1 MPFRHRH
8 GGSPPRGRSSLCRH
22 AWLAAPAAALAGC
35 DRTPLSA
42 LNPASEQAGHIA
54 DIWQAMAWGSL
65 SVLLMMLALVFLAIR
80 ARSSGRPGR
89 RPLWLLLG
97 GGVLF
102 PLSVMAALLAYAYL
116 AAPAQG
122 EPAYRVQVTGH
133 RWWWEV
139 RYPDAPGAARYSANV
154 LHVPRGVPV
163 LIELSASDVIHGFW
177 VPRLGGKMDA
187 VPGRLNKLVYTAE
200 EAGVYQGQCAEYC
213 GIGHAAMPFQV
224 VAHNEAE
231 LSRVLDS
238 LPTHSQGSP

>member
-1 MPFRHRH
+1 MACLA
-8 GGSPPRGRSSLCRH
+8 RGHSTLRRC
-22 AWLAAPAAALAGC
+22 WLAATAAMLAGC

-42 LNPASEQAGHIA
+42 LNPASEQADHIA
-54 DIWQAMAWGSL
+54 DVWQAMAWGSL

-97 GGVLF
+97 GGILF

-122 EPAYRVQVTGH
+122 APAYRVQVTGH

-139 RYPDAPGAARYSANV
+139 RYPQASGAARYSINV
-154 LHVPRGVPV
+154 LHVPLGVPV
-163 LIELSASDVIHGFW
+163 SIELTASDVIHSFW

-187 VPGRLNKLVYTAE
+187 IPGRINTLVYTPG
-200 EAGVYQGQCAEYC
+200 EAGVFRGQCAEYC
-213 GIGHAAMPFQV
+213 GTGHAAMPFQV
-224 VAHNEAE
+224 VVHDKDD
-231 LSRVLDS
+231 LSGVLAS
-238 LPTHSQGSP
+238 LPTRRPVSP

>member
-1 MPFRHRH
+1 M
-8 GGSPPRGRSSLCRH
+8 
-22 AWLAAPAAALAGC
+22 LAGC

-42 LNPASEQAGHIA
+42 LNPASEQADHIA
-54 DIWQAMAWGSL
+54 DVWQAMAWGSL

-97 GGVLF
+97 GGILF

-122 EPAYRVQVTGH
+122 APAYRVQVTGH

-139 RYPDAPGAARYSANV
+139 RYPQASGAARYSINV
-154 LHVPRGVPV
+154 LHVPQGVPV
-163 LIELSASDVIHGFW
+163 SIELTASDVIHSFW

-187 VPGRLNKLVYTAE
+187 IPGRINTLVYTPAKR
-200 EAGVYQGQCAEYC
+200 ASSGAN
-213 GIGHAAMPFQV
+213 APSTAAPAMPPCRFRWWCTTRTIFP
-224 VAHNEAE
+224 AC
-231 LSRVLDS
+231 
-238 LPTHSQGSP
+238 LPRCPPDARCLHDGIARYPNPA

>member
-1 MPFRHRH
+1 
-8 GGSPPRGRSSLCRH
+8 
-22 AWLAAPAAALAGC
+22 
-35 DRTPLSA
+35 
-42 LNPASEQAGHIA
+42 
-54 DIWQAMAWGSL
+54 MAWGGL

-122 EPAYRVQVTGH
+122 QPQYHVRVTGH

-139 RYPDAPGAARYSANV
+139 SYPDAPGAARYSVNV
-154 LHVPRGVPV
+154 LHMPSGVPV
-163 LIELSASDVIHGFW
+163 AIELRAADVIHSFW

-187 VPGRLNKLVYTAE
+187 VPGRVNRLVYTAGE
-200 EAGVYQGQCAEYC
+200 PGVYQGQCAEYC
-213 GIGHAAMPFQV
+213 GVGHAAMPFRV
-224 VAHNEAE
+224 VAHEKAE
-231 LSRVLDS
+231 LDDVLGS
-238 LPTHSQGSP
+238 LPTRPQEAP